1 MQTIAL
7 ISRKGGSGKTT
18 LAVHLALSAYLGRRH
33 VLVADTGNQLSA
45 AEVLM
50 ALSAYLGRRHV
61 LVANTGN
68 QVSAAEV
75 LKPRGGKGPTV
86 VETTGR
92 DLCAVQRQAVRDHVD
107 LMVIDTAAGL
117 EESLSHAIVLADLSL
132 LVVRPSFLDIASAV
146 QSLQVIRRMK
156 RSALVVLSQ
165 APPAREGVETP
176 TVQHALAVFK
186 AMNIPVVPVI
196 VRVRLIYQTAMQRGC
211 AVQEIA
217 PSGLAAREIEALWDT
232 VEHSVHDPPRTR
244 TG

>member
-1 MQTIAL
+1 MRTIAL

-33 VLVADTGNQLSA
+33 VLVADADAQL
-45 AEVLM
+45 
-50 ALSAYLGRRHV
+50 
-61 LVANTGN
+61 
-68 QVSAAEV
+68 SAAEV
-75 LKPRGGKGPTV
+75 LKPRGGEGPTV

-146 QSLQVIRRMK
+146 QSLQVIRRLR

-176 TVQHALAVFK
+176 TVKHALAVFK

-196 VRVRLIYQTAMQRGC
+196 VRVRLIYQTAMERGC

-232 VEHSVHDPPRTR
+232 VEHSAYDPQLARA
-244 TG
+244 G